1 MKEQTTT
8 TKPGPGEGAVMN
20 ARQVVFLRYLPFV
33 LIDLVVINLYVEY
46 WDKVVIDS
54 FTLTLLT
61 ACVMQLLLKLVME
74 LEHRVAGYFK
84 AKPGKLAVAMRWF
97 VAWSIVF
104 SSKFVILAVVDLI
117 FGEHVDFGGIIP
129 FFAVVF
135 SIIGA
140 EALIA
145 KVAYS
150 LGEDAD
156 EKEDDSPKS
165 VS

>member
-1 MKEQTTT
+1 MKKQTTT
-8 TKPGPGEGAVMN
+8 TKPGPGEGAVLN

-54 FTLTLLT
+54 FTITLIA
-61 ACVMQLLLKLVME
+61 ACVMQLLLKLTIA
-74 LEHRVAGYFK
+74 LEHRVADCFK

-97 VAWSIVF
+97 VSWLIVF
-104 SSKFVILAVVDLI
+104 SSKFVILALVGLI

-135 SIIGA
+135 SILIA
-140 EALIA
+140 EGLIA
-145 KVAYS
+145 KLAYS
-150 LGEDAD
+150 LGDDAG
-156 EKEDDSPKS
+156 EQEDDGR
-165 VS
+165 

>member
-97 VAWSIVF
+97 LAWFIVF

-117 FGEHVDFGGIIP
+117 FGEHVEFGGIIP

-135 SIIGA
+135 SILGA

-145 KVAYS
+145 KLAYS

-156 EKEDDSPKS
+156 EKEDDGPKS

>member
-1 MKEQTTT
+1 MRKQTAT
-8 TKPGPGEGAVMN
+8 TKPGPGEGAALN

-54 FTLTLLT
+54 FTITLFT
-61 ACVMQLLLKLVME
+61 ACVMQLLLKLTME
-74 LEHRVAGYFK
+74 LEHRVAGYFN
-84 AKPGKLAVAMRWF
+84 AKPGKFAVAMRWF
-97 VAWSIVF
+97 LAWFIVF

-117 FGEHVDFGGIIP
+117 FGDHVDFGGIIP

-135 SIIGA
+135 SILIA

-145 KVAYS
+145 RLAYS
-150 LGEDAD
+150 LGDDAG
-156 EKEDDSPKS
+156 EQEDDGP
-165 VS
+165 